1 MSAYLSVCIP
11 TSSASDRVELL
22 RRQLL
27 SLSAQDCAPDL
38 FDVIVAVDG
47 PDPDGVVQALVAEL
61 APTCRHDVMVV
72 DSPRPEGAKL
82 PHRNHARNAA
92 WRASTALWCWIMDGD
107 FILPPHAITHAL
119 AELTAATHRGLPAVL
134 TPCMG
139 GITGTP
145 SKWIRAS
152 SSWVKGK
159 QTWADLVGKFDE
171 FEPVHSGFLDRYQP
185 GPPASVRVSDLPEGM
200 PIIPRAIL
208 KALGGFDEYFTGWGG
223 NKEEIIDRLKG
234 LQREGVLD
242 IRLLAS
248 VRILHQPHRK
258 DKGRTKG
265 QNEKQARREQKAAE
279 IKAEADW
286 WLEQLGIVSGVDLPA
301 LAVPQCPTGGVQVV
315 ISTFNRPGQL
325 LDLLLDLARESE
337 ATSTQIGVQ
346 VYDDASTADML
357 VVRRFLAEK
366 GWLYVRADTNHGKR
380 GYCRWRG
387 LQMAAQRLESPRLW
401 VYFDDDMR
409 LCDRFFERLDEAW
422 ASAPEEDRATLVL
435 HIDSA
440 RNSPDTTCW
449 TGHTPVGRGPVDEIS
464 WVDGAFAADRVFHE
478 AMEWTCPEPPADR
491 WDQDPSLSCGVGMML
506 SRALDG
512 AGLHQYRV
520 KGSLVVHLYGES
532 MMNPEARAKVDLI
545 TINHVDGDDRC
556 WQLAHHLACP
566 VIASMA
572 AIPRRAESLREVVR
586 RLEGQVDH
594 LNICL
599 NGWDEAPEWLDRPW
613 ITVRLE
619 DNTLGDAGKMLWV
632 EDLLSEAY
640 YADRSERLLWK
651 FRQGQGAY
659 HLLVDDDIEYPQL
672 YASVLAARIEN
683 YQRQAVLGFH
693 GAVLHGDVGSYY
705 QDRTV
710 RHMTEA
716 SDADTPVHVLG
727 TGVMAYHTSTLALRL
742 EMFTQPNMAD
752 LFVALAARDQGVPM
766 VALAREEG
774 EFQIIKDPAGSIYDQ
789 AVQAGDE
796 AQTAV
801 IMSAGP
807 WGDPLPL
814 PKCSAVVGAMPQVG
828 ALEDAQAQALAKCIE
843 SIEFVRLRRRHGPVL
858 ALGAWAQVAVE
869 MLGSKDIEARIVDSS
884 TIANLPAD
892 DASDLLLAG
901 GVEEMTDAELAP
913 LLQEVRRVL
922 RPRGY
927 VAIVAQTQIPGQRR
941 CHLRNTGTYQAN
953 VPGLGLLGRF
963 KGWTVLGG
971 KVG

>member
-1 MSAYLSVCIP
+1 MPRYLSVCIP

-47 PDPDGVVQALVAEL
+47 PDPDGIVSALVADL
-61 APTCRHDVMVV
+61 APACRHAVTVV
-72 DSPRPEGAKL
+72 HSPRPEGAKL

-92 WRASTALWCWIMDGD
+92 WRASTALWCWIMDAD

-139 GITGTP
+139 GITGAP
-145 SKWIRAS
+145 SKWIRTS
-152 SSWVKGK
+152 KSWVSGK
-159 QTWADLVGKFDE
+159 QTWAELVGKLDDL
-171 FEPVHSGFLDRYQP
+171 EPVHSGFLDRHQP
-185 GPPASVRVSDLPEGM
+185 GPPASVRLSDLPEGM

-208 KALGGFDEYFTGWGG
+208 EALGGFDEYFTGWGG

-234 LQREGVLD
+234 LQREGLID

-258 DKGRTKG
+258 DRGRTKG
-265 QNEKQARREQKAAE
+265 QNEKQAHREKRAAQ
-279 IKAEADW
+279 IKTEADW
-286 WLEQLGIVSGVDLPA
+286 WLEQLGVVSGVDLSA
-301 LAVPQCPTGGVQVV
+301 LAVPQCPAGGVQVV
-315 ISTFNRPGQL
+315 ISTFNRPGPL

-337 ATSTQIGVQ
+337 ASSTQISVQ

-357 VVRRFLAEK
+357 LVRRFLAEK

-387 LQMAAQRLESPRLW
+387 LQMSAQRIEAPRLW
-401 VYFDDDMR
+401 IYFDDDMR
-409 LCDRFFERLDEAW
+409 LCDRFFDRLDEAW
-422 ASAPEEDRATLVL
+422 SSAPEEDRATLVL

-440 RNSPDTTCW
+440 RYSSDTTCW
-449 TGHTPVGRGPVDEIS
+449 TGHTPVDRGPVDEIS

-491 WDQDPSLSCGVGMML
+491 WDQDPALSCGVGMML

-520 KGSLVVHLYGES
+520 KSSLVVHLYGES
-532 MMNPEARAKVDLI
+532 MMNPEARAKVEMT
-545 TINHVDGDDRC
+545 TINYVDGDDRN
-556 WQLAHHLACP
+556 WQLAHHMACP

-572 AIPRRAESLREVVR
+572 AIPRREDSLREVVR

-599 NGWDEAPEWLDRPW
+599 NGWDSTPEWLDKPW

-619 DNTLGDAGKMLWV
+619 DNTLGDAGKMIWV

-640 YADRSERLLWK
+640 YAERGGRLLWK
-651 FRQGQGAY
+651 FRHGQGAY
-659 HLLVDDDIEYPQL
+659 HLLADDDIEYPQI
-672 YASVLAARIEN
+672 YAQVLAARIES
-683 YQRQAVLGFH
+683 YQRQALLGFH
-693 GAVLHGDVGSYY
+693 GAVLRGDVGSYY

-710 RHMTEA
+710 HHMTED
-716 SDADTPVHVLG
+716 SDFDRPVHVLG
-727 TGVMAYHTSTLALRL
+727 TGVMAYHTSTLALRVD
-742 EMFTQPNMAD
+742 MFTQTNMAD
-752 LFVALAARDQGVPM
+752 LFVALAAREQGVPM
-766 VALAREEG
+766 IVLARDADWLRTLE
-774 EFQIIKDPAGSIYDQ
+774 DPEGSIYTEAQ
-789 AVQAGDE
+789 RTGDE
-796 AQTAV
+796 AHTAL

-814 PKCSAVVGAMPQVG
+814 PEPLSVTRTVAQLD
-828 ALEDAQAQALAKCIE
+828 ALEDSQEQALAKCIE
-843 SIEFVRLRRRHGPVL
+843 SIEFMRTRRKHGPVL
-858 ALGAWAQVAVE
+858 ILGAWASIAVE
-869 MLGSKDIEARIVDSS
+869 KFKDKGIEAASATPS
-884 TIANLPAD
+884 TLGNLPD
-892 DASDLLLAG
+892 DHCGDLVLAG
-901 GVEEMTDAELAP
+901 GIEEMSDAELASV
-913 LLQEVRRVL
+913 LQAVRRVL

-941 CHLRNTGTYQAN
+941 CHLRNTGTYQAS
-953 VPGLGLLGRF
+953 VPGLAFLGRHE
-963 KGWTVLGG
+963 GWTALGG
-971 KVG
+971 RAG